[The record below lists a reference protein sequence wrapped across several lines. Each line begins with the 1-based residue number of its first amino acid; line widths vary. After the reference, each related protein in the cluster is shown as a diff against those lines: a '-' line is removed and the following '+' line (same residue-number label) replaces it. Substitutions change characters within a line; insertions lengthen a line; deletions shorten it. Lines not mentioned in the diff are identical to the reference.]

1 MRRLVV
7 WGAGELGGRVAA
19 EWVRRGGAAV
29 GVTRSEARHAE
40 LRAAGVEAHAGS
52 AVDVLRPDDAL
63 FLALP
68 GSAAQREAVE
78 ALPFA
83 PARAVYSGTTGYYGT
98 WSGPVDEDTPPGDDE
113 HARNAAAAEAAFRA
127 ATGGGV
133 VLRFGGLYRKGRGPM
148 GALARTRKVPPGP
161 PDKVLALVHYD
172 DAASAAAAALA
183 HPSPEPA
190 YLVVTPPLPTR
201 REFYTAATVI
211 LQLDAPLF
219 GPPLGR
225 PPALPDVRRLRRDLL
240 PEPAWPKWQAAL
252 VPP

>member
-19 EWVRRGGAAV
+19 EWVRRGGAAI
-29 GVTRSEARHAE
+29 GVTRSEARHAD
-40 LRAAGVEAHAGS
+40 LRAAGVEPHAGS

-68 GSAAQREAVE
+68 GSAAQREAAESLAVV
-78 ALPFA
+78 
-83 PARAVYSGTTGYYGT
+83 PARAALSGTTGYYGA
-98 WSGPVDEDTPPGDDE
+98 WSGPIDEDTPPGDDE
-113 HARNAAAAEAAFRA
+113 HAAAAAAAEATFRERA
-127 ATGGGV
+127 GGV
-133 VLRFGGLYRKGRGPM
+133 VLRFGGLYRQGRGPM

-172 DAASAAAAALA
+172 DAASAAVAALA
-183 HPSPEPA
+183 HPEPEPA

-201 REFYTAATVI
+201 RDFYLAATVI
-211 LQLDAPLF
+211 LQLDAPMF

-225 PPALPDVRRLRRDLL
+225 PPAVPDVRRLRRDLL